1 MGNLYRRKSS
11 GNEEDPFFQPCC
23 AGPNRFKTA
32 KNAAHTPGSFSRPE
46 FLNKGAEPQTVKQ
59 YVPYIAAVSLE
70 RGCDELHGDRAHVC
84 SDVSVVPGNLQ
95 VDADAARF
103 VSDRMPSVS
112 ESGGAV
118 ASANVS
124 WHHHDASAGCE
135 NVEQY
140 KLLEIGHA
148 GACARG
154 SWHLYGAPRR
164 ARPHVTVQSG
174 DAGTSADVARHHHDA
189 SAGCETVEQYEM
201 SEIGFAGA
209 AARVARHLPDAS
221 SGVPG
226 GSRLIV
232 AARSRSGLGSFVRN
246 SSLSSHHVD
255 HLHTHGVCCAHG
267 EHDLHDA
274 RTNSCLGSHAAR
286 NNSLGLHSACD
297 NSGGHV
303 NSVGCTY
310 NSCGGVRGGTKPW
323 STSTRCQVG
332 CPAVEKLAS
341 LQQAPGR
348 MHVETWAG
356 CNRNPSLLI
365 SQEVEI
371 LSGCADM
378 VACLPP
384 PFFSSVSP
392 GPGREVRNGIGWS
405 QLEKTARSG
414 VWLFRGALRGTSA
427 FFAFLALAGWVRK
440 GSFLTAWAV
449 PPFSLCSCSYLY
461 GRGTAIGPQTGK
473 RCWPLLERLW
483 RAIAPLMKPWCAEGD
498 VPSAANLNLYRGGSS
513 HVGWHSDDEP
523 LFGERGEAKLIVS
536 VSFGTQALFKWK
548 GKSCP
553 SNGGRSCWL
562 DHGDILVMDG
572 QCQDEFRH
580 CTDPGSD
587 QERINITFRWVKQH
601 VASCSFPRTGVAC
614 CLPTCARGFS
624 FSDTR
629 EVGIGIFWVFLASS
643 RCFVHLGGTC
653 FCTLPPCVYK
663 VWVSKMCPLLDT
675 PCGRRSVGA
684 LSLLPLGSLLG
695 NTENYHFSQL
705 WFSGYLVF

>member
-1 MGNLYRRKSS
+1 MLVLLRM
-11 GNEEDPFFQPCC
+11 
-23 AGPNRFKTA
+23 
-32 KNAAHTPGSFSRPE
+32 
-46 FLNKGAEPQTVKQ
+46 FLGIITMP
-59 YVPYIAAVSLE
+59 L
-70 RGCDELHGDRAHVC
+70 L
-84 SDVSVVPGNLQ
+84 
-95 VDADAARF
+95 AARLQQHEM
-103 VSDRMPSVS
+103 S
-112 ESGGAV
+112 
-118 ASANVS
+118 
-124 WHHHDASAGCE
+124 
-135 NVEQY
+135 
-140 KLLEIGHA
+140 EIGHA
-148 GACARG
+148 GSCARV
-154 SWHLYGAPRR
+154 SWHLHGASSG
-164 ARPHVTVQSG
+164 ARPHVMVESG
-174 DAGTSADVARHHHDA
+174 DAGTSAGVSRHLQDA
-189 SAGCETVEQYEM
+189 S
-201 SEIGFAGA
+201 
-209 AARVARHLPDAS
+209 P
-221 SGVPG
+221 GVPG
-226 GSRLIV
+226 GPRLIV
-232 AARSRSGLGSFVRN
+232 AAHSRSGLGSFVRH

-274 RTNSCLGSHAAR
+274 RSNSCLGSHAAR
-286 NNSLGLHSACD
+286 VNSLGLHSACD

-303 NSVGCTY
+303 NSDGCTY
-310 NSCGGVRGGTKPW
+310 NSCGGVRGGTKPL
-323 STSTRCQVG
+323 STSTRDQVRR
-332 CPAVEKLAS
+332 PAVEKLAS

-348 MHVETWAG
+348 LHVETWAG
-356 CNRNPSLLI
+356 SNGNPSLPI
-365 SQEVEI
+365 SQVVEI
-371 LSGCADM
+371 LPGCADM

-392 GPGREVRNGIGWS
+392 GPGREVRNGMGWS
-405 QLEKTARSG
+405 LSEKTARSG

-427 FFAFLALAGWVRK
+427 FFAFSAFAGWVRK

-449 PPFSLCSCSYLY
+449 PPLSLCSCSYLY

-473 RCWPLLERLW
+473 RCWPLLDRLW

-498 VPSAANLNLYRGGSS
+498 VPTAANLNLYRGRSS

-572 QCQDEFRH
+572 QCQDEFYH

-601 VASCSFPRTGVAC
+601 VASCSFLRTGVAC

-624 FSDTR
+624 FSDT
-629 EVGIGIFWVFLASS
+629 GIVEKGSFFVFLASPWY
-643 RCFVHLGGTC
+643 FVDPGGIC

-663 VWVSKMCPLLDT
+663 VWASKMCPLSDT

-684 LSLLPLGSLLG
+684 LSWLPLGSLLG
-695 NTENYHFSQL
+695 STKNYHFSKL
-705 WFSGYLVF
+705 WTSGF